1 MVFWFT
7 GLSGAGKTTLAS
19 ALASGFREEGH
30 AALLLDGDEARK
42 GLCRDLGF
50 SMEDR
55 AENIRRIAS
64 CARLAE
70 ESGIIACVACIS
82 PLAEHRA
89 IARDICGD
97 FREIYVKADID
108 TCRLRD
114 PKGNYK
120 KVIPNYTGVS
130 SRYEPPKNP
139 DLVVDTGN
147 ENLSESVA
155 LLKRFAESC
164 GISAK

>member
-19 ALASGFREEGH
+19 ALATELREEGH

-42 GLCRDLGF
+42 GLCSELGF

-70 ESGIIACVACIS
+70 DSGIIACVACIS

-89 IARDICGD
+89 IARAICDD
-97 FREIYVKADID
+97 FREIYIKTDIE
-108 TCRLRD
+108 TCRIRD

-120 KVIPNYTGVS
+120 KGIPNYTGIT
-130 SRYEPPKNP
+130 SRYEPPEHP
-139 DLVVDTGN
+139 DLVVDTAKEGI
-147 ENLSESVA
+147 SESVEI
-155 LLKRFAESC
+155 LKKFVSAN
-164 GISAK
+164 GIGQK